1 MKIRIAIFKSMYGM
15 IFPTIGGSLV
25 VWALPAWYTKTILVM
40 MLTTMAFG
48 IIALLIEYL
57 EVNDEKLIHRNIL
70 GKRSILWK
78 DVKGYLSGDEKRL
91 IKKRDVRI
99 DIPWEEIT
107 LIDMND
113 KPFPLGD
120 LSRFRDYELIKQYI
134 LRLADA
140 DRPEPPTSPSS
151 GS

>member
-1 MKIRIAIFKSMYGM
+1 M
-15 IFPTIGGSLV
+15 
-25 VWALPAWYTKTILVM
+25 
-40 MLTTMAFG
+40 
-48 IIALLIEYL
+48 
-57 EVNDEKLIHRNIL
+57 
-70 GKRSILWK
+70 
-78 DVKGYLSGDEKRL
+78 KGYLSGDEKRL

-107 LIDMND
+107 LIDVND

-140 DRPEPPTSPSS
+140 DRPEPRKVASLKPSNRVSRQYAGAPGPPNPHCQTGAVGSMICPHERHVSHRLIASVPCDPSP
-151 GS
+151 GQLDHRGQDHG